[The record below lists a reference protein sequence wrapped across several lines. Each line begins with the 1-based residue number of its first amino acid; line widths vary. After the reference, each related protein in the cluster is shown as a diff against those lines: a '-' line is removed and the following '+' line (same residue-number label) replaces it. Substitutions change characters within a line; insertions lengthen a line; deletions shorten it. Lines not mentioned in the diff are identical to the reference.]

1 MRTSLAKENPDALK
15 YQERYQ
21 RVLGMMREA
30 EGLEKTSSKKYE
42 DKRESTE
49 NQEKGG
55 EHCGRADKAPR
66 EDLENT
72 VRVATA

>member
-1 MRTSLAKENPDALK
+1 
-15 YQERYQ
+15 
-21 RVLGMMREA
+21 MREA
-30 EGLEKTSSKKYE
+30 DGPEETSSKKYE

-49 NQEKGG
+49 DQEKGGG
-55 EHCGRADKAPR
+55 EHCGQADKAPR